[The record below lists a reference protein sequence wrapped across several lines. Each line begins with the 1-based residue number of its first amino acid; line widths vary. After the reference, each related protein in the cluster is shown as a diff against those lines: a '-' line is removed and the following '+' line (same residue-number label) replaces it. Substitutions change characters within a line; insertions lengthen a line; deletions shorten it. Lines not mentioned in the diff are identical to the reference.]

1 MAASIRCYFD
11 TINLEQSGFCTT
23 FSFKI
28 LVSERKYK
36 NNLIN
41 CESQKQNLLQFS
53 YILYNIYVMFYYKIF
68 WFCQDLKVKICAF
81 KSVLS
86 SHRENS
92 GPATRGHV
100 KSSQMK
106 NETPLQ
112 L

>member
-41 CESQKQNLLQFS
+41 RESQKQNLLQFS
-53 YILYNIYVMFYYKIF
+53 YIVYNIYVMFYYKIF
-68 WFCQDLKVKICAF
+68 WFCQDLKV
-81 KSVLS
+81 
-86 SHRENS
+86 
-92 GPATRGHV
+92 
-100 KSSQMK
+100 
-106 NETPLQ
+106 
-112 L
+112 

>member
-1 MAASIRCYFD
+1 M
-11 TINLEQSGFCTT
+11 
-23 FSFKI
+23 
-28 LVSERKYK
+28 V
-36 NNLIN
+36 
-41 CESQKQNLLQFS
+41 
-53 YILYNIYVMFYYKIF
+53 YYKIF

-100 KSSQMK
+100 KSFQMR